1 MLEVRV
7 GLNVQNAGTGINP
20 PAWQPGLP
28 PNAPSRFYAK
38 FFKPISGSKI
48 N

>member
-20 PAWQPGLP
+20 PAWQPGSSP
-28 PNAPSRFYAK
+28 ERPASFYAK
-38 FFKPISGSKI
+38 FFKPISGNKI